1 GPYRRMRSS
10 VSRTCAAVSEGNLT
24 SGTALQPESQ
34 SQWLGNDDPSCTI
47 NDNSH
52 STDNAMKWHYRTSD
66 ERQRFDVRLA
76 TREACEVE
84 GRRVHR
90 DGAAVHERLGHE
102 LTGDGT
108 VHEAVATEAGDDVE
122 SRDAGDGADD
132 ARLIRRHLVE
142 AGVRTHELRL
152 RERGRAVDRA
162 LEDARLETAVDLR
175 AEADRLYATA
185 VTPQQART

>member
-1 GPYRRMRSS
+1 
-10 VSRTCAAVSEGNLT
+10 
-24 SGTALQPESQ
+24 
-34 SQWLGNDDPSCTI
+34 
-47 NDNSH
+47 
-52 STDNAMKWHYRTSD
+52 
-66 ERQRFDVRLA
+66 
-76 TREACEVE
+76 E

-108 VHEAVATEAGDDVE
+108 VHEAVAAEAGDDVE

-142 AGVRTHELRL
+142 ARVRTHELRL

-162 LEDARLETAVDLR
+162 LDDAPVAMTTAPASNAPCRVTTPRRRSPSRRNAETSCCWWITTPSPR
-175 AEADRLYATA
+175 ARAAIPVAQRYGSA
-185 VTPQQART
+185 